1 MRAQCYQPAALG
13 FPTGHCTKQITVDGE
28 VFVSHGN
35 YLVPQFT
42 KQKPIYFISKRLTV

>member
-1 MRAQCYQPAALG
+1 MRAQCYQLAALG

-42 KQKPIYFISKRLTV
+42 KQNRSILSLKRLTV